1 MKVLLGSIAAAAS
14 GQIGGLVASRNRY
27 GPYFRNNSSPVNPN
41 TAAQQLVRSAMTQ
54 ATQRWR
60 DVVTAAQREG
70 WQEYANGTPL
80 RDVFGLTQVMSGNV
94 MYVRVNAILIRYGE
108 TPIDD
113 APVTPGQGGQMV
125 PTITGDV
132 ATGIN
137 LTAFTPSLVAGDFIQ
152 ISESDGAVSQARNFF
167 NGPFAAFG
175 ALSAGDVVLPF
186 VMRVGAA
193 VAIGQR
199 WFYRFRIILADGK
212 VGPPAIGQVDILT

>member
-1 MKVLLGSIAAAAS
+1 MKFLPGPVIAAAS
-14 GQIGGLVASRNRY
+14 GQIGGVVASRNRY
-27 GPYFRNNSSPVNPN
+27 GPYLRNNSSPVNPN
-41 TAAQQLVRSAMTQ
+41 SATQQLVRSSMTQ

-60 DVVTAAQREG
+60 DTLTAAQRES

-80 RDVFGLTQVMSGNV
+80 RDVFGLTQIMSGNV

-125 PTITGDV
+125 PTITGTV
-132 ATGIN
+132 AAGIQ
-137 LTAFTPSLVAGDFIQ
+137 LTAFTPTLVTTDFIQ
-152 ISESDGAVSQARNFF
+152 ISESDGAVSQSRNFF

-175 ALSAGDVVLPF
+175 ALSAGDVALPF
-186 VMRVGAA
+186 LMRAGAA